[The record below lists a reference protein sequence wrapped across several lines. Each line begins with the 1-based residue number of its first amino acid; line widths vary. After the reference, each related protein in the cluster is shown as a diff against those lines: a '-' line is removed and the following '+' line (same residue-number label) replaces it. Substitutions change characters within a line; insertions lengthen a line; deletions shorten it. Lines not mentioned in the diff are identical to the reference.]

1 MKSRRCAR
9 LSGCL
14 RRSWLRR
21 KRWTV
26 SCARGWPRIRVQS
39 LRGVRNGRSCIERRW
54 KRSFTNDGSCEGHM
68 KIFSMLVTSL
78 VLVVLPACSS
88 TEKPKP
94 RVPLPVSSS
103 VPQAVITATQQGTR
117 AFQGGQYQ
125 EAKTQFEL
133 AVAGAPNSA
142 EAHYDLG
149 LALFALGEVEQAR
162 EQFMEAA

>member
-1 MKSRRCAR
+1 M
-9 LSGCL
+9 
-14 RRSWLRR
+14 
-21 KRWTV
+21 
-26 SCARGWPRIRVQS
+26 RIIS
-39 LRGVRNGRSCIERRW
+39 LI
-54 KRSFTNDGSCEGHM
+54 
-68 KIFSMLVTSL
+68 VTSL
-78 VLVVLPACSS
+78 LLVVLPACSS

-103 VPQAVITATQQGTR
+103 VPPAVVTATQQGTR
-117 AFQGGQYQ
+117 AYEGGQYQ

-162 EQFMEAA
+162 EQFMEAANLAPGNKVIWDSPALRPFGSPDSPITKNTKEDQYSTRRPTFGGMGQR

>member
-1 MKSRRCAR
+1 M
-9 LSGCL
+9 
-14 RRSWLRR
+14 
-21 KRWTV
+21 
-26 SCARGWPRIRVQS
+26 RIIS
-39 LRGVRNGRSCIERRW
+39 LI
-54 KRSFTNDGSCEGHM
+54 
-68 KIFSMLVTSL
+68 VTSL
-78 VLVVLPACSS
+78 LLVVLPACSS

-103 VPQAVITATQQGTR
+103 VPPAVVTATQQGTR
-117 AFQGGQYQ
+117 AYEGGQYQ

-162 EQFMEAA
+162 EQFMEAANLAPGNKVIWDSPALRPFGSPDSPITKNTKEDQYSTRRPVFGGTGAR

>member
-1 MKSRRCAR
+1 M
-9 LSGCL
+9 
-14 RRSWLRR
+14 
-21 KRWTV
+21 
-26 SCARGWPRIRVQS
+26 RIIS
-39 LRGVRNGRSCIERRW
+39 LI
-54 KRSFTNDGSCEGHM
+54 
-68 KIFSMLVTSL
+68 VTSL
-78 VLVVLPACSS
+78 VVVVLPACSS

-103 VPQAVITATQQGTR
+103 VPPAVVTAMQQGTR
-117 AFQGGQYQ
+117 AYEGGQYQ

-162 EQFMEAA
+162 EQFMEAANLAPGNKVIWDSPALRPFGSPDSPIPKKTKEDQYSTRRPTFGGMGQR

>member
-1 MKSRRCAR
+1 M
-9 LSGCL
+9 
-14 RRSWLRR
+14 
-21 KRWTV
+21 
-26 SCARGWPRIRVQS
+26 RIIS
-39 LRGVRNGRSCIERRW
+39 LI
-54 KRSFTNDGSCEGHM
+54 
-68 KIFSMLVTSL
+68 VTSL
-78 VLVVLPACSS
+78 LLVVLAACSS

-103 VPQAVITATQQGTR
+103 VPPAVVTATQQGTR
-117 AFQGGQYQ
+117 AYEGGQYQ

-162 EQFMEAA
+162 EQFMEAANLAPGNKVIWDSPALRPFGSPDSPIPKKKKEDQYSTSRPTFGGMGSR

>member
-1 MKSRRCAR
+1 
-9 LSGCL
+9 
-14 RRSWLRR
+14 
-21 KRWTV
+21 
-26 SCARGWPRIRVQS
+26 
-39 LRGVRNGRSCIERRW
+39 
-54 KRSFTNDGSCEGHM
+54 M

-142 EAHYDLG
+142 ESHYNLG
-149 LALFALGEVEQAR
+149 LALFALGEVDQAR
-162 EQFMEAA
+162 EHFVEAANLAPGNKVIWDSPALRPFGSPDPTITKKTKEDRYSTQRPSFGGVGPR